1 MTRPLVEGG
10 TFLLDAL
17 AAHVDS
23 SGGDA
28 AHPVIGESRSRCR
41 RGRQERLAAW
51 RRFSE
56 CRSPNVVNPE
66 FHSGAL
72 LDALFRL
79 LRVRQRL
86 AARTDENVLS
96 GSGQRPHGLNER
108 HHLVAKRELVR
119 FPALGNGNEPQALF
133 EVDVRP
139 SRRPASLR
147 RTPVRKSNL
156 KYVAGVKSYS
166 CTKASFLDPVNTET
180 PSPAHGQGDGQ
191 VIRGDRPR
199 NGEVGDA
206 QIR

>member
-1 MTRPLVEGG
+1 MRCFAFCGFVSALPLGPMK
-10 TFLLDAL
+10 T
-17 AAHVDS
+17 S
-23 SGGDA
+23 SVG
-28 AHPVIGESRSRCR
+28 PV
-41 RGRQERLAAW
+41 
-51 RRFSE
+51 
-56 CRSPNVVNPE
+56 
-66 FHSGAL
+66 SG
-72 LDALFRL
+72 
-79 LRVRQRL
+79 
-86 AARTDENVLS
+86 
-96 GSGQRPHGLNER
+96 HGLNER